1 MKKLLS
7 YDFVYIQDIN
17 PILDESGKIQEY
29 SPQENYSKKDSFELN
44 KHGSGTF
51 CKFSI
56 HSKWSGVAGV
66 YAFFIDDILV
76 YIGQAA
82 DFAQRFN
89 MGYGNISPKNCF
101 IGGQSTNCKINK
113 MVLDSIK
120 SGHTVSVYF
129 HRTHD
134 YNKTERE
141 LIKYYKPQYNT
152 ALNNDLDTAQ
162 INTIRN
168 QTTSSKQAEVVEI
181 KNKSVNPSVSKVREF
196 IQKEIE
202 IAKAQGKKDLV
213 IRSGD
218 IHQTLK
224 MANAMPT
231 VCSAMRTLDGEY
243 KYEVIE
249 EPPKGNGSRLVFKYI
264 FN

>member
-1 MKKLLS
+1 MKKLIN
-7 YDFVYIQDIN
+7 YNFEYVQDIM
-17 PILDESGKIQEY
+17 PVLDDNGNMLEY
-29 SPQENYSKKDSFELN
+29 QPQNNYKNKDTVSLN
-44 KHGSGTF
+44 KYGSGTF

-56 HSKWSGVAGV
+56 HPKWSGIAGV
-66 YAFFIDDILV
+66 YAFFSDDILV

-101 IGGQSTNCKINK
+101 VGGQSTNCKINK
-113 MVLDSIK
+113 MVLNTIK
-120 SGHTVSVYF
+120 SGKTISVYF
-129 HRTHD
+129 HKTHD
-134 YNKTERE
+134 YNQIESE
-141 LIKYYKPQYNT
+141 LIKYYRPQFNT
-152 ALNNDLDTAQ
+152 ALNNNPKKAQ
-162 INTIRN
+162 TSNFRSRTITPE
-168 QTTSSKQAEVVEI
+168 QTETVEI
-181 KNKSVNPSVSKVREF
+181 PEKLGNPSVSRVREF

-202 IAKAQGKKDLV
+202 IAKAQGRKDLV

-249 EPPKGNGSRLVFKYI
+249 EPPKGNGSRLVIKYI